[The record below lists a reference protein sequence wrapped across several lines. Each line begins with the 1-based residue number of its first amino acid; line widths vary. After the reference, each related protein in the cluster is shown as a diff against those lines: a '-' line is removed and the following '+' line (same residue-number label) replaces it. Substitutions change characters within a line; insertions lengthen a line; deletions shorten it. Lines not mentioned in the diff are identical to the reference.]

1 MTIAPTTNSEVTM
14 NIVISSGHGKYIRG
28 AKGYLDEVD
37 EARRVVTRV
46 AELWSA
52 AGVSVKTFHDDTSTT
67 QSQNLQTIVN
77 YHNAQARDLDVSV
90 HFNAYQKTSKAMGTE
105 VLYVT
110 QQQLAS
116 DTSKAIA
123 AAGAFINRGPKKRTD
138 LYFLNTTNKPAI
150 LLEVCF
156 VDSETDGNLYR
167 KNFDAVCKRIAEVV
181 GKVTIGKPEPPPVE
195 PPVEP
200 PPDEVAAQVDI
211 QIKVTGNATI
221 TINGQDFM
229 VAEPGPEDPAIP
241 VFPSNQQDIKCSVFG
256 GAKDPNNS
264 AYPPYDKITDAEI
277 SCALPWRFTGIRPL
291 VLVHNLATGL
301 DALCEIRDI
310 GPWLTDDPYFDT
322 GERPL
327 AETCFLEKTPL
338 PRGPNAGIIPN
349 GAGIDITPAAAK
361 SIGLSG
367 MGQVSW
373 CFREAEIA

>member
-1 MTIAPTTNSEVTM
+1 MQ
-14 NIVISSGHGKYIRG
+14 IVISSGHGKYIRG

-37 EARRVVTRV
+37 EARRIVTRV
-46 AELWSA
+46 ADLWGA
-52 AGVSVKTFHDDTSTT
+52 ASVAVKTFNDDTSTS
-67 QSQNLQTIVN
+67 QNQNLQTIVN

-90 HFNAYQKTSKAMGTE
+90 HLNAYQTTTKPMGVE

-110 QQQLAS
+110 QQQLAA

-123 AAGAFINRGPKKRTD
+123 VAGGFINRGPKKRTD
-138 LYFLNTTNKPAI
+138 LYFLNSTNKPAI

-156 VDSETDGNLYR
+156 VDSSTDRDLYQR
-167 KNFDAVCKRIAEVV
+167 NFDAICRSIAEVV
-181 GKVTIGKPEPPPVE
+181 GKVKIGKPPTEPPPTEPPPVE
-195 PPVEP
+195 Q
-200 PPDEVAAQVDI
+200 PPDDVAAHVDI
-211 QIKVTGNATI
+211 QIKVTGNAVI
-221 TINGQDFM
+221 TINGEDFM
-229 VAEPGPEDPAIP
+229 VHEPGPEDPAVP
-241 VFPSNQQDIKCSVFG
+241 VFPPNQSDIKCSVFG
-256 GAKDPNNS
+256 GAKDPNDS

-277 SCALPWRFTGIRPL
+277 SCALPWRFTGTRPL